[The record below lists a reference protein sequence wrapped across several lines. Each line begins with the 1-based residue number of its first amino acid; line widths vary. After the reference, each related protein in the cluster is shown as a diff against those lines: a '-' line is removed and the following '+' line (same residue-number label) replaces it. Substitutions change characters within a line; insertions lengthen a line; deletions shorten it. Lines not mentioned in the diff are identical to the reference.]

1 MNEEEEVGSNN
12 PHSRVRSESRS
23 LTRFRNVFE
32 LQRAI
37 QTHRQIHNEL
47 NDLEQGEIL
56 FPPDLEVP
64 RGQQIVAVPDDVDL
78 EVIQQQ
84 RLNDQIHED
93 GNPLDGS
100 IIVLLDIGEQC
111 GDYGR
116 GRMDNSLAW

>member
-1 MNEEEEVGSNN
+1 M
-12 PHSRVRSESRS
+12 
-23 LTRFRNVFE
+23 
-32 LQRAI
+32 
-37 QTHRQIHNEL
+37 
-47 NDLEQGEIL
+47 
-56 FPPDLEVP
+56 
-64 RGQQIVAVPDDVDL
+64 DL